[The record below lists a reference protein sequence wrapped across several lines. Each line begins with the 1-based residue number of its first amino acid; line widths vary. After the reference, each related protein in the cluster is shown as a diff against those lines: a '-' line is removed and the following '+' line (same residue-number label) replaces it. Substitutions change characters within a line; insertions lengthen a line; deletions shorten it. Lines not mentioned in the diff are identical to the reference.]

1 MIRVTDTPSLCAKGT
16 VFSVWK
22 NEILF
27 RKKKKKKLIPHFLA
41 SVSRIPFFV
50 SKILKFKKQRRIQ
63 GRGPRSPPPPPY
75 FRTKLRPEGPKHF
88 FGRSGPSLSQGVDLA
103 LKRPI
108 AAEANNSVRR
118 WLALSI
124 NILNICLDCSQ
135 SPIFSWNRFDIP
147 RLTVTGILIFTKM

>member
-1 MIRVTDTPSLCAKGT
+1 MVLQTLLLCVQRGRCSASGKT
-16 VFSVWK
+16 RSF
-22 NEILF
+22 F
-27 RKKKKKKLIPHFLA
+27 AKKKKKLIPHFLA

-50 SKILKFKKQRRIQ
+50 SKILKIKKQRRIQ